1 MRTNYGSGGLE
12 QKRVFRANAV
22 FDTGANIFVTSCKG
36 ILFDVVELDEP
47 HVIRAMRDTP
57 ITYTHAGFVYFTLGR
72 HTRKV
77 AYYDP
82 KEATT
87 IIPGGIWDDGAY
99 NFAGKGRAI
108 HWYDGEELLGSFPRD
123 LVIGSNFIYTP
134 SFLEY
139 LQRRAEMHE
148 HAIYPIPDTVFRWN
162 SDVGVVSSAVAVS

>member
-1 MRTNYGSGGLE
+1 MGREVWNK
-12 QKRVFRANAV
+12 KRVFRANAV

-36 ILFDVVELDEP
+36 ILFDVVELEEP

-87 IIPGGIWDDGAY
+87 IIPGGIWDDGVY
-99 NFAGKGRAI
+99 IFAGKGRAI
-108 HWYDGEELLGSFPRD
+108 HWYNEEELLGSFPRD

-139 LQRRAEMHE
+139 LQRRGEMHE

>member
-1 MRTNYGSGGLE
+1 MLVTRYADDVASTQMLINALNAGMVPDADFIVIPALERDGLKISRQNYGSGGLE

-57 ITYTHAGFVYFTLGR
+57 ITYTHAGYVYFTLGR

-77 AYYDP
+77 MAYYDP

-87 IIPGGIWDDGAY
+87 IIPGGIWDDGVY

-108 HWYDGEELLGSFPRD
+108 S
-123 LVIGSNFIYTP
+123 
-134 SFLEY
+134 
-139 LQRRAEMHE
+139 
-148 HAIYPIPDTVFRWN
+148 
-162 SDVGVVSSAVAVS
+162 